1 MSVPSFFDFDL
12 LQQVLIEY
20 FPTVHRSTNS
30 IMKIMGDM
38 TSTSFN
44 LAKWETGRTGVVISP
59 VIRKALSLD
68 CRLNYTPLYKQ
79 IAQTVIASMR
89 NRIDNGHQISQAF
102 CEI

>member
-1 MSVPSFFDFDL
+1 MVSTVLEHYIMGVPPHLMNYFRYMSVTSFFDFDL

-79 IAQTVIASMR
+79 
-89 NRIDNGHQISQAF
+89 
-102 CEI
+102 